1 MDIIHKIMNQLDDIE
16 FGFKDK
22 NGNNLISD
30 KRWENDFP
38 NFYYLLSPAE
48 LLETKCGVC
57 WDQVE
62 LERKLFNDSHIDC
75 DTYFIYIDDH
85 ANLPSHSFLTFQLDG
100 KFYWFEHS
108 WYDMKGIHAYDS
120 IEALL
125 TDVKAR
131 FLQSREDEIDPNSN
145 YDTFIYKYRQPEY
158 HLSYNEFYDYIKTQK
173 RINI

>member
-1 MDIIHKIMNQLDDIE
+1 MY
-16 FGFKDK
+16 G
-22 NGNNLISD
+22 

-62 LERKLFNDSHIDC
+62 LERKLFNDSRIDC

-85 ANLPSHSFLTFQLDG
+85 ANLPSHTFLTFQLDG

-108 WYDMKGIHAYDS
+108 WYDMNAMNFTI
-120 IEALL
+120 
-125 TDVKAR
+125 
-131 FLQSREDEIDPNSN
+131 
-145 YDTFIYKYRQPEY
+145 
-158 HLSYNEFYDYIKTQK
+158 LSKPKKN
-173 RINI
+173 